1 MHGRSYDS
9 LVSHTTIVYAR
20 YIVLS
25 WQNRCNTD
33 ERTLGGMFY
42 ELCDELKELDWAIAL
57 QQLVEILEEALEKSS
72 KIFKKFI
79 KCQLQ
84 QWFASLPNYIKVYLP
99 ILSCES

>member
-1 MHGRSYDS
+1 MILSLATQQLCSRGTLCCLGR
-9 LVSHTTIVYAR
+9 T
-20 YIVLS
+20 
-25 WQNRCNTD
+25 